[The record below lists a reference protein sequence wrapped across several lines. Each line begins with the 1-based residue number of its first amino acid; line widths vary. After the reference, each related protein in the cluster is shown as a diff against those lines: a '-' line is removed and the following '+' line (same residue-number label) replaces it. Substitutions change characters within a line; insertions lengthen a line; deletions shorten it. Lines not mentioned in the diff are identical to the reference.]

1 VLVAFG
7 QVLMRGAL
15 AAVLIAVLVPVIV
28 RVTCQAEEA
37 TLDEGRSEVWLAVV
51 CET

>member
-1 VLVAFG
+1 
-7 QVLMRGAL
+7 MRGAL
-15 AAVLIAVLVPVIV
+15 AAVLIAVLIAVLVPVIV